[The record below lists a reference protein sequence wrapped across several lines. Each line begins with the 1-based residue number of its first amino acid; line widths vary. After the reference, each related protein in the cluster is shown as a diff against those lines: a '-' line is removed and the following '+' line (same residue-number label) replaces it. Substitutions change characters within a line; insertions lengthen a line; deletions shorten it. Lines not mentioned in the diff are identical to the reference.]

1 MIKPG
6 RLFFID
12 NIRWLM
18 IIFVVM
24 THAAVTYSNLG
35 MWYYIEPVKLDI
47 VSLAFFGIYQS
58 FTQAY
63 SMGLLF
69 LIAGYFVPGSFDRKG
84 FSKFLSD
91 RAVRLGIPT
100 LIYMLF
106 INTMINYYFLAFEWT
121 KTRPAVWQYFLEYIQ
136 SLDFLRG
143 SGPMWFALA
152 LLIFSAVYAVIR
164 SLLRDPE
171 SARPEG
177 ELPGHLAVAGL
188 AFFIAAFAF
197 SIRLVQP
204 IGSSIM
210 NMQLGYFS
218 QYVVLF
224 ATGII
229 TYRKNWLERIPYSFG
244 MIWFKAALIGGSIFW
259 LAIQIL
265 GGGFSGDF
273 TKYEGGL
280 YWQSAAYALWESFFC
295 VGICLGLIVIFRKGF
310 NVQGTFEKFM
320 SENYFSVYVFHP
332 PILILV
338 TLALREFAWH
348 PIIKFT
354 IACAIVIP
362 LCFIVSHLV
371 LRRIPLLKRVL

>member
-1 MIKPG
+1 MTKPG

-58 FTQAY
+58 YTQAY

-69 LIAGYFVPGSFDRKG
+69 LIAGYFVPGSYDRKG
-84 FSKFLSD
+84 FVKFLLD

-100 LIYMLF
+100 LIYMLI

-121 KTRPAVWQYFLEYIQ
+121 KTRPAFWQYFLEYIR
-136 SLDFLRG
+136 SLDFLSG

-152 LLIFSAVYAVIR
+152 LLIFSAAYAVIR

-171 SARPEG
+171 SSTLE
-177 ELPGHLAVAGL
+177 EMLPGNLAVAGL
-188 AFFIAAFAF
+188 ALFIAAFAF

-224 ATGII
+224 AAGII
-229 TYRKNWLERIPYSFG
+229 AYRKNWLERIPYSFG

-295 VGICLGLIVIFRKGF
+295 VGICLGLIVIFRRSF

-320 SENYFSVYVFHP
+320 SDNYFSVYVFHP

-354 IACAIVIP
+354 IACAIAIP
-362 LCFIVSHLV
+362 LCFIVSHLL

>member
-1 MIKPG
+1 
-6 RLFFID
+6 
-12 NIRWLM
+12 
-18 IIFVVM
+18 
-24 THAAVTYSNLG
+24 
-35 MWYYIEPVKLDI
+35 
-47 VSLAFFGIYQS
+47 
-58 FTQAY
+58 
-63 SMGLLF
+63 
-69 LIAGYFVPGSFDRKG
+69 
-84 FSKFLSD
+84 
-91 RAVRLGIPT
+91 
-100 LIYMLF
+100 
-106 INTMINYYFLAFEWT
+106 
-121 KTRPAVWQYFLEYIQ
+121 
-136 SLDFLRG
+136 
-143 SGPMWFALA
+143 MWFALA
-152 LLIFSAVYAVIR
+152 LLIFSAAYAVIR

-171 SARPEG
+171 SSTPE
-177 ELPGHLAVAGL
+177 EMLPGNLAVAGL
-188 AFFIAAFAF
+188 ALFIAAFAF

-210 NMQLGYFS
+210 NMQLCYFS

-224 ATGII
+224 AAGII
-229 TYRKNWLERIPYSFG
+229 AYGKNWLERIPYSFG

-295 VGICLGLIVIFRKGF
+295 VGICLGLIVIFRRSF

-320 SENYFSVYVFHP
+320 SDNYFSVYVFHP

-338 TLALREFAWH
+338 TLALREFAWN
-348 PIIKFT
+348 PITKFT
-354 IACAIVIP
+354 FACIIVIP